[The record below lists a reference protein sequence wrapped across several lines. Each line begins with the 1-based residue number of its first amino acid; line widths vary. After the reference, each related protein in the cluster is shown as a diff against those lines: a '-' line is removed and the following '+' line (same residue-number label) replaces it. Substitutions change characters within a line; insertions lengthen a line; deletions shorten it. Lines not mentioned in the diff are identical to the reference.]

1 MLHVRLIP
9 ARAGKT
15 WRCPSLPVN
24 SAAHPR
30 AGGEN
35 LQARVGATVDGGS
48 SPRGRGK
55 PTRARPAP
63 ALRGLIPARAGKT
76 GSPCPAPSS
85 TSAHPRAGGENNWN
99 GVETAHVLGSSPRGR
114 GKLIDQIPQVL
125 VGRLIPA
132 RAGKTPPPAGADVSS
147 RAHPRAGGENEAQ
160 ALPDGT
166 LYGSSP
172 RGRGKRADRGGSERW
187 RRLIPARAGKTQ
199 GRSGVPYRPTA
210 HPRAGGENRLSTSS
224 HSSSRGSSPRGR
236 GKHGFGPF
244 GLSPVRLIPARA
256 GKTSSSDRA
265 TFVTGAHPR
274 AGGENGQDGHDE
286 GAPAGSSPRGRGKLI
301 VSQGMTRP

>member
-1 MLHVRLIP
+1 MPGTVLDVGSSPRGRGKQLERSRDRARAGLIPARAGKTHRPDSTGTGWSAHPRAGGENAASSWGGRQFPGSSPRGRGKRSAGPPGRHTLRLIP

-15 WRCPSLPVN
+15 SRSWRL
-24 SAAHPR
+24 R
-30 AGGEN
+30 A
-35 LQARVGATVDGGS
+35 LA
-48 SPRGRGK
+48 
-55 PTRARPAP
+55 
-63 ALRGLIPARAGKT
+63 
-76 GSPCPAPSS
+76 
-85 TSAHPRAGGENNWN
+85 
-99 GVETAHVLGSSPRGR
+99 
-114 GKLIDQIPQVL
+114 
-125 VGRLIPA
+125 
-132 RAGKTPPPAGADVSS
+132 
-147 RAHPRAGGENEAQ
+147 
-160 ALPDGT
+160 
-166 LYGSSP
+166 
-172 RGRGKRADRGGSERW
+172 
-187 RRLIPARAGKTQ
+187 
-199 GRSGVPYRPTA
+199 TA